1 MYIKINAGVPEAYS
15 VAQLRADNPQ
25 TSFPAQMTDELL
37 AEWGVYPVVLST
49 TPVCGEKEVVEED
62 GYFQLEDGSWTQAW
76 LVRPMNAQELEALAR
91 EKDELRKIAYQ
102 NEADPLFFKA
112 QRGEATM
119 QEWLDKVQEI
129 KNRYPTN

>member
-15 VAQLRADNPQ
+15 VSQLRADNPQ

-37 AEWGVYPVVLST
+37 AEWNVFPVVPSE
-49 TPVCGEKEVVEED
+49 PPICGEKEIVEET
-62 GYFQLEDGSWTQAW
+62 GFLQLADGSWKQAW
-76 LVRPMNAQELEALAR
+76 LVRPMTAQELEALAR

>member
-1 MYIKINAGVPEAYS
+1 MYIKINEGVPEAYS

-37 AEWGVYPVVLST
+37 AEWGVFPVEPSVPPL
-49 TPVCGEKEVVEED
+49 CKEKEVVED
-62 GYFQLEDGSWTQAW
+62 AGFLQLQDGSWKQAW